1 MLSPPASLPAWAPG
15 VPVADRIR
23 GLQEILAARADS
35 QARLAWL
42 VDEARR
48 QPSLAVDR
56 RTTDRLVPGCQVR
69 LWWIPAWQ
77 DGRCW
82 FASDSDA
89 VSLKALAGL
98 LGRVHD
104 GATPAEILGAD
115 PGWLSGTGLLRPLA
129 ESRRATVLRVHD
141 LIREFARVHQGP
153 PVVPT

>member
-1 MLSPPASLPAWAPG
+1 MLSPPVSLPAWAPD

-23 GLQEILAARADS
+23 GLQSALASRADF

-48 QPSLAVDR
+48 QPSLAAER
-56 RTTDRLVPGCQVR
+56 RTADRLVPGCQVR
-69 LWWIPAWQ
+69 LWWIPGWH

-104 GATPAEILGAD
+104 GAAPAEILGAA
-115 PGWLSGTGLLRPLA
+115 PGWLAETGLLRPLA

-153 PVVPT
+153 PRVQT